1 MKKDDPRL
9 LWFIDPRRSVGF
21 PSLLALKAYGLQ
33 ALRAEKE
40 NDTSIHMYTL
50 VSFLYAELQDSGCLY

>member
-1 MKKDDPRL
+1 M
-9 LWFIDPRRSVGF
+9 GF

-50 VSFLYAELQDSGCLY
+50 YTLVSFLYAELQDSGCLY

>member
-1 MKKDDPRL
+1 M
-9 LWFIDPRRSVGF
+9 GF

-50 VSFLYAELQDSGCLY
+50 VYTSIISVCRAARFRLLVLAHHVWIPIVGW